1 MNGDRPLRSS
11 RASFFAKF
19 STIRRKA
26 TISLLAVVGVGAA
39 LLLSRWQLAALA
51 QSYRPRPQP
60 TIPASVK
67 VVPVQEETVVE
78 GIHYSG
84 VVKELQKVE
93 LSFRVGGTIAELR
106 QIEGPGGKLRPLH
119 EGDVLPQGAV
129 LARLDEADYQREQKS
144 AAERFAAATSR
155 SAQAEADAHLAQT
168 DHARVEQ
175 LFRRRAAQ
183 QAELDAAAG
192 KLHATQAA
200 SAAAKGDAEA
210 ANIQL
215 QQATANVGYCTLRV
229 PFAEGTVAARY
240 VEAQERVAAHQR
252 AFLLLDLSS
261 VVVGFGVPDSL
272 VGKLALGQ
280 PLEVESDAFPGERF
294 EGVVHKIGSTA
305 DPQTRTYLVEVR
317 IDAPKGLRPGMTASV
332 LLRREQKACL
342 IPLTAAAR
350 ASNRGTV
357 AYRVTQENGVEVV
370 RQVPIELQ
378 DVVDQ
383 RATVK
388 LDPAGGL
395 KVGDRVVAVGVHRL
409 YDGQPVHAAP

>member
-11 RASFFAKF
+11 RASFFAGF
-19 STIRRKA
+19 LTNRRKA
-26 TISLLAVVGVGAA
+26 TISLLAVLTAGAA
-39 LLLSRWQLAALA
+39 LLFGRWQLAALA
-51 QSYRPRPQP
+51 ESYRPRPQP
-60 TIPASVK
+60 AIPTSVQ

-78 GIHYSG
+78 GVHYSG

-106 QIEGPGGKLRPLH
+106 RIEGPGGKPRPLH
-119 EGDVLPQGAV
+119 EGDRIPQGAV
-129 LARLDEADYQREQKS
+129 LARLDEADYQRERKS
-144 AAERFAAATSR
+144 AAERSAAATSR

-192 KLHATQAA
+192 RLHATQAA
-200 SAAAKGDAEA
+200 SSAAQGDAEA

-215 QQATANVGYCTLRV
+215 QQATANVEYCTLRS
-229 PFAEGTVAARY
+229 PFPEATVAARY

-261 VVVGFGVPDSL
+261 VVVCFGAPDSL
-272 VGKLALGQ
+272 VGKLTLGS

-294 EGVVHKIGSTA
+294 VGIVHKIGSTA

-317 IDAPKGLRPGMTASV
+317 IDAPHGLRPGMTASV
-332 LLRREQKACL
+332 LLRRAQKACL

-350 ASNRGTV
+350 DPNRGTV
-357 AYRVTQENGVEVV
+357 AYRVTQEKGVEVV
-370 RQVPIELQ
+370 RQVRIELE

-383 RATVK
+383 RAAVK
-388 LDPAGGL
+388 LDPARGL
-395 KVGDRVVAVGVHRL
+395 QAGDRVVAVGVHRL
-409 YDGQPVHAAP
+409 YDGQPVRSTP